1 MKFAL
6 DDYIDKYIRNA
17 KYTTNKKIAR
27 HLKEIIPLTTHLHQ
41 DTFKEIIEELKMKMD
56 NGENFKNAFVK
67 IRKKYLLIGD
77 AIQAKLPDTLIRIIV
92 NVREFLEYISNVL
105 GLDVKEIKN
114 RINSKGAG
122 YLIRFVGHL
131 KLASINN
138 NVVFATFDEN
148 NLENDPLTDYNVRD
162 IINMLAL
169 DKNSFNKGEL
179 LSAVKIKYRNPDGIE
194 KKFPIFPDAGWYDKF
209 FPSEGNDKYGRTRS
223 LDPSLK
229 NMPEIVHQNLKISEV
244 MEDIEFLE
252 D

>member
-1 MKFAL
+1 MKFPL
-6 DDYIDKYIRNA
+6 DDYIDEYIQNA
-17 KYTTNKKIAR
+17 KSTTSKKTAQHLKKI
-27 HLKEIIPLTTHLHQ
+27 IPQTTHL
-41 DTFKEIIEELKMKMD
+41 DRNIFNKIIEELKKEID

-67 IRKKYLLIGD
+67 IRKKYLLIGY
-77 AIQAKLPDTLIRIIV
+77 AIQAKLPGTLIRIIV

-114 RINSKGAG
+114 RINSKGSG
-122 YLIRFVGHL
+122 YFIRFVGHL
-131 KLASINN
+131 NLASINN

-148 NLENDPLTDYNVRD
+148 NLENDPLIDYNVNE

-169 DKNSFNKGEL
+169 DKNSFNKEGS
-179 LSAVKIKYRNPDGIE
+179 LSAIKIKYRNPDGIE
-194 KKFPIFPDAGWYDKF
+194 KKFPIFLDAGWYDKF
-209 FPSEGNDKYGRTRS
+209 FPSDRNDKYGRTRS